1 MGWSGY
7 QQSRIQMAKWMF
19 IGFLTFLPPWELLS
33 SGQDAAITRSLE
45 QRLEASEQKS
55 APESGDIVWVSGI
68 VEASP
73 LDLPPRLSEFQN
85 SLIVKERIEEYRR
98 SGKHRHWRTT
108 RENEWLTAKATL
120 GEWQIDNDL
129 IRDGGFVWHRA
140 SPCTEYRPAS
150 SAWTVKCP
158 GAEYAY
164 DNADDN
170 RRLSYEVTPVTA
182 RVVSLI
188 AAVSWNKGVLTT
200 ITANDTYQKPFAI
213 LVWDEQQPHAMLA
226 KRLHGDWGWMSFWW
240 ATTSFIVGVWMFV
253 ALRRSR
259 MRSGG
264 ELFIGSGWRAVVAT
278 SPFLALFAI
287 LKTAFFIPAA
297 IGAAVAT
304 ALIGIC
310 LWFPA
315 RQYI

>member
-7 QQSRIQMAKWMF
+7 QQTRIWVAKWMF
-19 IGFLTFLPPWELLS
+19 IGFSTLLPPWQMLS

-45 QRLEASEQKS
+45 QRLAASEHRS

-68 VEASP
+68 VAASP
-73 LDLPPRLSEFQN
+73 LDLPPSLSGFRN
-85 SLIVKERIEEYRR
+85 SLMVTERIEEYRH
-98 SGKHRHWRTT
+98 SGKSRHWQTT

-120 GEWQIDNDL
+120 GEWQLDSEL
-129 IRDGGFVWHRA
+129 IHDGGFVWRRA

-170 RRLSYEVTPVTA
+170 RRLSYEVTPVTG

-188 AAVSWNKGVLTT
+188 AAVSRNQGVLTT

-213 LVWDEQQPHAMLA
+213 LVWGEQEPHAMLA
-226 KRLHGDWGWMSFWW
+226 RRLHGDWGWMSFWW
-240 ATTSFIVGVWMFV
+240 AVTAFVVGVWMFV

-264 ELFIGSGWRAVVAT
+264 ELFIGSGWRAVVVA

-287 LKTAFFIPAA
+287 LKTALFIPAA
-297 IGAAVAT
+297 IGAAA
-304 ALIGIC
+304 AAAFFGIC